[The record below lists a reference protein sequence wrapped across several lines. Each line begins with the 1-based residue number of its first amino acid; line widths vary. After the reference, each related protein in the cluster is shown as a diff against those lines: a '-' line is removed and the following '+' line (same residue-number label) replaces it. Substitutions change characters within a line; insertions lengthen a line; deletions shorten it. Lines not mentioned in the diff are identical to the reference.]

1 MRRRGEV
8 AWAWD
13 KQKATTGYV
22 SSNKSWKITA
32 TWFNTVRVPQKIARE
47 TPWTIPQKSTHTAH
61 LAAMEDSKHNSL
73 LGTGISNRTMPQILC
88 ASLSSFKAPRHSLSH
103 RSVSLSLS
111 EKIHEKLNPPT
122 DLHGP
127 VSSRS
132 CENQEKII
140 RPLLMFLDT
149 MFLLVESPMV
159 QWILLESLLCDSVLL
174 TISRVWKSMCHWSP
188 ACLF

>member
-32 TWFNTVRVPQKIARE
+32 TWFNTARVPQKILEKHLGLFPKRAR
-47 TPWTIPQKSTHTAH
+47 TRHILQRWKIRSIIPCLGPEYPIGQCPRSSARRCPALKPPV
-61 LAAMEDSKHNSL
+61 L
-73 LGTGISNRTMPQILC
+73 LCPIGQSP
-88 ASLSSFKAPRHSLSH
+88 
-103 RSVSLSLS
+103 SVW
-111 EKIHEKLNPPT
+111 KKTHEKLYPPT

>member
-111 EKIHEKLNPPT
+111 EKKPWEAQPSHWPT
-122 DLHGP
+122 RPRVFSIMWKPRKNYTPSFD
-127 VSSRS
+127 VSWHDVFA
-132 CENQEKII
+132 CWK
-140 RPLLMFLDT
+140 PDGA
-149 MFLLVESPMV
+149 V
-159 QWILLESLLCDSVLL
+159 DSVRIPL
-174 TISRVWKSMCHWSP
+174 VW
-188 ACLF
+188 